1 METYSKP
8 SLTVTQQVK
17 LLESRG
23 LVVTDKKRV
32 IRHLSNISYYRL
44 SAYMLPYK
52 KKIDG
57 KIIDEYKQGTTWE
70 MVYNLYVFDR
80 KLRLLIFDAVERIE
94 IAIRAQI
101 IQQLSQKY
109 GSHWQDNKSI
119 FKQPSESHS
128 HIGDSVAYNVYK
140 EIQKHIKEQL
150 SSPKEVFI
158 KHYKNKYSPPVNP
171 PSWMCVEVMYFSHL
185 SRICSGLKNR
195 SDINGI
201 STYFGLPPQTFCSWL
216 HCINYVRNICAH
228 HARLWNRDFS
238 IVPEKLRFTKRL
250 VWISNPDSV
259 QRSKLYYFICMLNYM
274 LQVSNPTSTFK
285 HRIRNLIE
293 EYHDIVKTSA
303 MGFPEY
309 WAEEQ
314 MWK

>member
-1 METYSKP
+1 METYNKP
-8 SLTVTQQVK
+8 SLTLTQQVK

-23 LVVTDKKRV
+23 LVVTDKKRA

-52 KKIDG
+52 KK
-57 KIIDEYKQGTTWE
+57 
-70 MVYNLYVFDR
+70 
-80 KLRLLIFDAVERIE
+80 
-94 IAIRAQI
+94 
-101 IQQLSQKY
+101 
-109 GSHWQDNKSI
+109 QDNKSI

-128 HIGDSVAYNVYK
+128 HIGDSVAYK
-140 EIQKHIKEQL
+140 
-150 SSPKEVFI
+150 
-158 KHYKNKYSPPVNP
+158 
-171 PSWMCVEVMYFSHL
+171 
-185 SRICSGLKNR
+185 
-195 SDINGI
+195 
-201 STYFGLPPQTFCSWL
+201 
-216 HCINYVRNICAH
+216 
-228 HARLWNRDFS
+228 WNRDFS